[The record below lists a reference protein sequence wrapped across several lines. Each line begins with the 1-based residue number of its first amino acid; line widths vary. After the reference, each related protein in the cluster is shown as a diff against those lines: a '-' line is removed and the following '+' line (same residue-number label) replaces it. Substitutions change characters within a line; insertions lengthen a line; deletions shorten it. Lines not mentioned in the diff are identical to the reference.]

1 MLKSLSQMNILPRLR
16 SFFKKYFFFLRPK
29 VNYLALGDS
38 SVEGIGASHPQKGY
52 VGQLT
57 KMLEKDYRVKAV
69 NLGRGGSTTQDVI
82 ADQLPYLVN
91 FKPDIITFSIGP
103 NDIRNLMTIGEFRQ
117 NLEII
122 LDELSKIAAK
132 VLINTIP
139 DMSRS
144 PIIPKLVKWIVKIR
158 VNQFN
163 NVITEL
169 AARFN
174 VTVCDLYKATSE
186 LEYPDD
192 FLSEDKF
199 HPSDLG
205 YAHWAQTFFYSL
217 QPIL

>member
-1 MLKSLSQMNILPRLR
+1 MNVLPRLR
-16 SFFKKYFFFLRPK
+16 NFLKKYFSFLRPQI
-29 VNYLALGDS
+29 NYLALGDS

-57 KMLEKDYRVKAV
+57 KMLEKDYRVKVV
-69 NLGRGGSTTQDVI
+69 NLGKRGSTTQDVI

-103 NDIRNLMTIGEFRQ
+103 NDIRNLMTVSEFRQ

-163 NVITEL
+163 SVILEL
-169 AARFN
+169 ADKHN
-174 VTVCDLYKATSE
+174 VAVCDLHKITKAIKD
-186 LEYPDD
+186 PKD
-192 FLSEDKF
+192 FLSADKF

-205 YAHWAQTFFYSL
+205 YSEWAQAFFL
-217 QPIL
+217 HFQAIL